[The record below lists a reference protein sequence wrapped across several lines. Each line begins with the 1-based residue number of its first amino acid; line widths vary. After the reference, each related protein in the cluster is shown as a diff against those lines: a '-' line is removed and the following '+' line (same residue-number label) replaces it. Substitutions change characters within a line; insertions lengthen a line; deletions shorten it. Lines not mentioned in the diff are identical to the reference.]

1 MLIAGC
7 DFPRDPEGTLDRA
20 HGKPLRVGVDLNEPW
35 TAWEGD
41 APQGRPAGIEP
52 ELIRRFADELGTE
65 VVWVHGSETEL
76 LTQLEHFGL
85 DLVAAGLKDDT
96 LWSDRVALSRPY
108 VETAE
113 GKHVLAAPPG
123 ENEFLLRLDKFLV
136 RQEAAVEARLAK
148 EGPVTGRATV
158 E

>member
-20 HGKPLRVGVDLNEPW
+20 LSKPLRVGVSPNEPW

-41 APQGRPAGIEP
+41 EPQDRPIGIEP
-52 ELIRRFADELGTE
+52 ELVEQFAKELKTK

-85 DLVAAGLKDDT
+85 DVVAAGLKDDT
-96 LWSDRVALSRPY
+96 IWSDRVALSRPY
-108 VETAE
+108 AETGD

-123 ENEFLLRLDKFLV
+123 ENEFLLRLDKFLA
-136 RQEAAVEARLAK
+136 RQERAVEARLAK
-148 EGPVTGRATV
+148 EGPVTERATV